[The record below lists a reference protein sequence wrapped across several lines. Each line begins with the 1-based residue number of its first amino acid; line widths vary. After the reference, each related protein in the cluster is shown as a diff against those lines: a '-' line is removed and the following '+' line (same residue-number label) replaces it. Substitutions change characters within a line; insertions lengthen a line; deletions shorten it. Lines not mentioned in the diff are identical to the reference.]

1 MRFHA
6 RKAAVP
12 LMLIAL
18 SAGAARAQDFRQVL
32 FGNNYE
38 RIGRVTNEDVL
49 SALKEKIE
57 PVVRAY
63 TARDDRAPRVLS
75 VTAIF
80 EEKYINGKIYR
91 VIAADHDYGA
101 KLLGEEKSESER
113 TEGRSLFARLRSAIK
128 REAFGVPMQNVFQL
142 VFVET
147 EKGLRCLCA
156 EPFRYWNSDG
166 NEWFFCENSFSSVE
180 IISRDG
186 MINGILLH
194 TTSETESHIGPKRTA
209 ERKSRAWFME
219 FGTAFLYG
227 DSLEMDIKKDCDA
240 EIEGSFALI
249 DRKRPFLYTIQNAF
263 DGNPATSFIED
274 TDDDMM
280 EISVSVKSPSS
291 ETDRIRI
298 VNGYAQTEK
307 LYKANNRIA
316 RISSGAKAEFT
327 CADGKTEAQES
338 PWDKSAL
345 TVLSIHKGSSFSD
358 TCLAELDFRTKGGK
372 WIFGEN

>member
-101 KLLGEEKSESER
+101 KLLGEAKSESER

-128 REAFGVPMQNVFQL
+128 REAFGV
-142 VFVET
+142 
-147 EKGLRCLCA
+147 
-156 EPFRYWNSDG
+156 
-166 NEWFFCENSFSSVE
+166 SVPGRPLKRMRGSTPIAIST
-180 IISRDG
+180 II
-186 MINGILLH
+186 
-194 TTSETESHIGPKRTA
+194 A
-209 ERKSRAWFME
+209 
-219 FGTAFLYG
+219 
-227 DSLEMDIKKDCDA
+227 
-240 EIEGSFALI
+240 
-249 DRKRPFLYTIQNAF
+249 
-263 DGNPATSFIED
+263 
-274 TDDDMM
+274 
-280 EISVSVKSPSS
+280 
-291 ETDRIRI
+291 
-298 VNGYAQTEK
+298 
-307 LYKANNRIA
+307 
-316 RISSGAKAEFT
+316 
-327 CADGKTEAQES
+327 
-338 PWDKSAL
+338 
-345 TVLSIHKGSSFSD
+345 
-358 TCLAELDFRTKGGK
+358 
-372 WIFGEN
+372 